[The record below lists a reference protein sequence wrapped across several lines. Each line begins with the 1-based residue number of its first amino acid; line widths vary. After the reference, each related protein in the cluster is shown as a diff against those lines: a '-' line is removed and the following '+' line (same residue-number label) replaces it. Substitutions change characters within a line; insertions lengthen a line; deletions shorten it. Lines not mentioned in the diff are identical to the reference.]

1 MGRDFELGFQ
11 FWGYIRDEWLW
22 PTLVTSA
29 TYSALVWLT
38 LELVSPLQRQ
48 LLPGVADIGLV
59 LFLPHGVRILS
70 AWLYGWK
77 SILHLLPGSAF
88 GAYLVFGPASFSSP
102 VAWTIPLVSI
112 CGYIGILT
120 MRSTTRARA
129 KLLNGRDL
137 NWKQIILAGVMA
149 SLVDS
154 AGHLLIFGFPAP
166 EVFAFLIGDTL
177 GTVALLFG
185 LVFVLRLWRTVKT
198 R

>member
-1 MGRDFELGFQ
+1 M
-11 FWGYIRDEWLW
+11 
-22 PTLVTSA
+22 
-29 TYSALVWLT
+29 
-38 LELVSPLQRQ
+38 
-48 LLPGVADIGLV
+48 ADIGLV

>member
-38 LELVSPLQRQ
+38 LEIVSPLQRQ
-48 LLPGVADIGLV
+48 LLAGVADIGLV

-77 SILHLLPGSAF
+77 SMLHLLPGSAF

-102 VAWTIPLVSI
+102 VAWTIPLVSV

-120 MRSTTRARA
+120 MRSTTQARA

-149 SLVDS
+149 SLVNS
-154 AGHLLIFGFPAP
+154 AGHLLF
-166 EVFAFLIGDTL
+166 
-177 GTVALLFG
+177 
-185 LVFVLRLWRTVKT
+185 KT
-198 R
+198 FKLSLYQANVRSP